1 MSCTAPSGDPVHR
14 DHLTE
19 SAPGTVPPDRLW
31 KRGFWSLFATQFQG
45 AFSDNAF
52 KTLALFLILG
62 MGLPEQQ
69 RNWLV
74 ELGNAFFAIPFIL
87 FSMAGG
93 YLADRYSKRSVTIGT
108 KLAELLVMGLGIGA
122 LGLAS
127 PWLLLAVIF
136 LMATHSAFF
145 GPSKWGLLP
154 ELLPEKRLSWGNGIL
169 ELGTYTAF
177 IVGGVSGGVMA
188 DTLRRQPAWGGVI
201 LVGLASV
208 GLLTSLGISRLPAAD
223 PHRKLRLNFFA
234 ELASQVR
241 VIRRDRVLTLAIWG
255 NIYFNFLGTL
265 LLLNTLLYG
274 KDILRV
280 TDTQN
285 SYLQAAIALG
295 IGIGSFAA
303 GRLSGGKIEY
313 GLIPLGSV
321 GISALG
327 LAMARP
333 GLSFYAVGTNLF
345 FLGFFGGFF
354 IVPIM
359 ALIQHR
365 PDKAGK
371 GGVIG
376 ASNLLSFA
384 GVMVA
389 PGIYHLLHDSSG
401 FGPSEVFLLSALG
414 TLAATAYVCWLLP
427 DSLLRFLL
435 WMLTHTLYRIRLE
448 GRDNIPERGGALLVS
463 NHLSLID
470 AVLLIACTDRP
481 IRFLIDQEWYDK
493 TWLRP
498 FARVLH
504 LIPVSPEQRPRE
516 LLHALRQAGDAVRSG
531 ELVCIFAEGQIT
543 RTGNLL
549 PFRRGY
555 ERIMKDVD
563 APIIPVHLDNVWGSI
578 FSFERGKFVW
588 KWPRRVPYP
597 VTVSIG
603 APMPSTVS
611 PPEVRQ
617 AVQELHAEAYRHHRD
632 WLLPLHRSFLRTA
645 RRHPFRFAMADAR
658 VPQLR
663 FGAAL
668 LRTLFLARRLKPL
681 WKDQDKVGILL
692 PPSVGGA
699 LVNYAARLLGKVPV
713 NLNYTASAETL
724 ASCAS
729 QCGLQTVVTSQA
741 FLERVKIE
749 VPGRVLLLEELA
761 AKPRAGEKL
770 LAFLFTLC
778 PAGLLER
785 VLGRR
790 QPSSLDELATIIF
803 SSGSTGHPKGV
814 PLTEF
819 NIAANI
825 EQMLQVVH
833 LEERDRLLGI
843 LPFFHSFG
851 FTVGLWLPA
860 VAGIGVVYH
869 PNPVEAKFIGS
880 LVRQYRATLLVA
892 TPTFLQAYV
901 RRCAPEDFGS
911 LQFVLAGAEKLAERV
926 ARAFEDRFGIRVL
939 EGYGCT
945 ECAPVVAVNVA
956 DFRDAGFR
964 QVGGKRGKI
973 GHPLPGVAVRIVDPE
988 SGQPVPLGQRGM
1000 LLVRG
1005 PNIMQGYLGLPEK
1018 TAEVLRDGWYAT
1030 GDIAFLD
1037 EDGFLEITD
1046 RLSRFSKIG
1055 GEMVPHM
1062 KVEEMLQELAGS
1074 DEPVFAVTGVPD
1086 ERKGE
1091 RLVVLHTLPEE
1102 RLQQCVAKLSAANLP
1117 NLWKPDARQF
1127 FRIECLP
1134 YLGTGKLDLRTVR
1147 ELAQRL
1153 SCEA

>member
-1 MSCTAPSGDPVHR
+1 MTPTTAPA
-14 DHLTE
+14 TQF
-19 SAPGTVPPDRLW
+19 ATAAQ
-31 KRGFWSLFATQFQG
+31 RGFWALFAASFQE
-45 AFSDNAF
+45 AFNDLSFRTLVTFFILGIGISQAERDWLVSL
-52 KTLALFLILG
+52 TLALFS
-62 MGLPEQQ
+62 
-69 RNWLV
+69 V
-74 ELGNAFFAIPFIL
+74 PFIL

-93 YLADRYSKRSVTIGT
+93 YFADRYSKRSVT
-108 KLAELLVMGLGIGA
+108 LVMKAVEVGSMSLGVVA
-122 LGLAS
+122 LAFGNV
-127 PWLLLAVIF
+127 PLLLTVVF
-136 LMATHSAFF
+136 LVSAQSALF

-154 ELLPEKRLSWGNGIL
+154 ELLPEKRLSWGNGLMQFGTYLAAI
-169 ELGTYTAF
+169 LGTVA
-177 IVGGVSGGVMA
+177 GGVLSDAFTG
-188 DTLRRQPAWGGVI
+188 RPQWSGVI
-201 LVGLASV
+201 LMATAAAGFLFSMA
-208 GLLTSLGISRLPAAD
+208 ISRVPAAN
-223 PHRKLRLNFFA
+223 PTRKLRVEFVSD
-234 ELASQVR
+234 LAAQLR
-241 VIRRDRVLTLAIWG
+241 VIRQDRTLSLAVLGNAYFLFLASLLQL
-255 NIYFNFLGTL
+255 NILR
-265 LLLNTLLYG
+265 YG
-274 KDILRV
+274 KDVLQLGDV
-280 TDTQN
+280 QN
-285 SYLQAAIALG
+285 SYLQAAIA
-295 IGIGSFAA
+295 IGIGVGSVAA
-303 GRLSGGKIEY
+303 GYLSGNKIEY
-313 GLIPLGSV
+313 GLIPLGSL
-321 GISALG
+321 GIVALAGVLSLDG
-327 LAMARP
+327 L
-333 GLSFYAVGTNLF
+333 GFQSVAVFLAL
-345 FLGFFGGFF
+345 LGFFGGFF
-354 IVPIM
+354 IVPIG

-365 PDKAGK
+365 PSADVR
-371 GGVIG
+371 GGVI
-376 ASNLLSFA
+376 AAANLLSWVGALLAAGADFLLTSVA
-384 GVMVA
+384 GVA
-389 PGIYHLLHDSSG
+389 PPG
-401 FGPSEVFLLSALG
+401 VFLLGAAM
-414 TLAATAYVCWLLP
+414 TLAGTIYVLRLLP
-427 DSLLRFLL
+427 DSLLRLLL

-448 GRDNIPERGGALLVS
+448 GRDNIPEKGGALLVS

-470 AVLLIACTDRP
+470 AVLLIASTDRP
-481 IRFLIDQEWYDK
+481 IRFLIDQEWYEK
-493 TWLRP
+493 AWLRP
-498 FARVLH
+498 FARVLR

-516 LLHALRQAGDAVRSG
+516 LIHALREAGDAVRSG

-588 KWPRRVPYP
+588 KWPRRIPYS
-597 VTVSIG
+597 VTVSFG
-603 APMPSTVS
+603 APMPPTAA
-611 PPEVRQ
+611 PPDVRQ
-617 AVQELHAEAYRHHRD
+617 AVQELHAEAYQHHRD

-663 FGAAL
+663 FGVAL

-681 WKDQDKVGILL
+681 WKDQDQVGILL

-724 ASCAS
+724 ASCAR
-729 QCGLQTVVTSQA
+729 QCGLQTVVTAQA
-741 FLERVKIE
+741 FLERVKIQ
-749 VPGRVLLLEELA
+749 VPGRALLLEDVA
-761 AKPRAGEKL
+761 AKPRITEKL
-770 LAFLFTLC
+770 LAFLLALC

-785 VLGRR
+785 ALGRK

-814 PLTEF
+814 LLTEF

-869 PNPVEAKFIGS
+869 HNPVEAKAIGG
-880 LVRQYRATLLVA
+880 LVRQYRVTLLVA
-892 TPTFLQAYV
+892 TPTFLQAYI
-901 RRCAPEDFGS
+901 RRCSPEDFGS
-911 LQFVLAGAEKLAERV
+911 LQFVMAGAEKLPERV
-926 ARAFEDRFGIRVL
+926 ATAFEDRFGIRVQ

-956 DFRDAGFR
+956 DFRGTGFR
-964 QVGGKRGKI
+964 QVGAKRGKI

-988 SGQPVPLGQRGM
+988 SGKPVPLGQHGM

-1005 PNIMQGYLGLPEK
+1005 PNIMQGYLGQGEK
-1018 TAEVLRDGWYAT
+1018 TAEVLRAGWYAT

-1062 KVEEMLQELAGS
+1062 KVEETLQELAGV

-1086 ERKGE
+1086 EHKGE
-1091 RLVVLHTLPEE
+1091 RLVVLHTLSEE
-1102 RLQQCVAKLSAANLP
+1102 RLQQCVAKLSSTDLP
-1117 NLWKPDARQF
+1117 NLWKPDNRQF
-1127 FRIECLP
+1127 FRIESLP
-1134 YLGTGKLDLRTVR
+1134 YLGTGKLDLRKVR
-1147 ELAQRL
+1147 ELAQHL
-1153 SCEA
+1153 SRED